1 MKIIEIKLKTDEKFK
16 NRTAEKLRGYMGNH
30 FKNIIEFHN
39 HIDEITFNYETPSIQ
54 YRVVDGQLNILGI
67 NKGADI
73 LLDTMGEIET
83 IKLDGKSISVDLEIK
98 VSFPKLEIV
107 EDTRYKYKFETL
119 WFALNSKNY
128 RKFLAGELDL
138 NSQLRNNIIEFFKL
152 SNIWADKKIEVIG
165 NFKEG
170 KIIQKDTIIKG
181 FYGEFETNVD
191 LPDNISLG
199 KRKSVGFGRIKK
211 I

>member
-1 MKIIEIKLKTDEKFK
+1 MKLVEVTLKSNEVFK
-16 NRTAEKLRGYMGNH
+16 NRSAEKLRGYMGHH

-67 NKGADI
+67 SKGADI
-73 LLDTMGEIET
+73 LLDTIGEIET
-83 IKLDGKSISVDLEIK
+83 VNLDGKSISVDLETK

-128 RKFLAGELDL
+128 RKFLSGEFDL

-152 SNIWADKKIEVIG
+152 SGIWADKEIEVIG
-165 NFKEG
+165 KFKEG

-181 FYGEFETNVD
+181 FYGEFETNVN

-211 I
+211 V